1 MPSVELIVA
10 GVSVKLEANE
20 VSVEQLTK
28 HAMDLAIQARA
39 LADLAPKPEH
49 TGNYM

>member
-20 VSVEQLTK
+20 VSVEQLSK
-28 HAMDLAIQARA
+28 QAMDLAIQAKA
-39 LADLAPKPEH
+39 LTDLTPKPDR